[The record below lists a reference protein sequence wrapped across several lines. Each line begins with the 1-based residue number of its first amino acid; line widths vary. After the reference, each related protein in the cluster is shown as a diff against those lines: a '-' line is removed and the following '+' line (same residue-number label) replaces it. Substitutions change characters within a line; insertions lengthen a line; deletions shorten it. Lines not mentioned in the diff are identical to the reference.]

1 MWFSSLADLE
11 LEFTLTTRHFRFT
24 GRTTCNFGTTWMWK
38 DLEGQGGSHGPR
50 PPQVVS
56 PGTMYKLYLSLVL
69 KLILVL
75 SHQLELLNLTAGL
88 PPQVVEKQVQRSLV
102 SDQVHLFHVL
112 LQAGAV

>member
-38 DLEGQGGSHGPR
+38 DLEGQGGSRGPR
-50 PPQVVS
+50 PPRVVS
-56 PGTMYKLYLSLVL
+56 PDTLKRLYFSLVL
-69 KLILVL
+69 KMILVL

-112 LQAGAV
+112 LQA